1 MFDIIHHEFRNIL
14 HIFFTYIYLCN
25 TPSSI
30 IVVKFMSS
38 QYNSLP
44 FCTFLSHPHH
54 IFMHLASN
62 GNHHHLHES
71 HESWLICIEIENY
84 KKFRFHFFSSI
95 FFWLLSLTLDVS
107 SWFWFPFAF
116 VMLLLFLHLY
126 YAQCAF
132 QLTLVCA
139 GLGFRGLCW

>member
-1 MFDIIHHEFRNIL
+1 MVYSVKEFPLYSMSNVDIIHHEFRNIF
-14 HIFFTYIYLCN
+14 HFFTYIYVIS
-25 TPSSI
+25 PSSI

-44 FCTFLSHPHH
+44 FTFLSHPHH

-84 KKFRFHFFSSI
+84 KFRFHFSLSI
-95 FFWLLSLTLDVS
+95 FFWLSLWMFLLTFS
-107 SWFWFPFAF
+107 FAL
-116 VMLLLFLHLY
+116 VMFFLLLLHLN
-126 YAQCAF
+126 YAWCA
-132 QLTLVCA
+132 L
-139 GLGFRGLCW
+139 LCVY